1 MSNISLKCLQRP
13 RRSALVSPVNRAK
26 QDMDIKLIPAFM
38 SYQTQIN
45 EKQGNPTQKKR
56 FVTLMNESSLDEGQ
70 NNTSQKEV

>member
-45 EKQGNPTQKKR
+45 ERHGNPTQKKR
-56 FVTLMNESSLDEGQ
+56 FATLMNESSFYEGQ
-70 NNTSQKEV
+70 NNTSQKEL

>member
-45 EKQGNPTQKKR
+45 ERHGNPTQKKK
-56 FVTLMNESSLDEGQ
+56 FTTLMNESSLDECQ
-70 NNTSQKEV
+70 NNNSQKEV